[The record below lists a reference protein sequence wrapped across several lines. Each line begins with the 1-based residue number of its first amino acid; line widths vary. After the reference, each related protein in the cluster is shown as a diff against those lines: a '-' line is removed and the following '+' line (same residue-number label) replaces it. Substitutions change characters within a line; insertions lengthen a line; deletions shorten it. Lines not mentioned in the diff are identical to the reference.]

1 MTGAVLVLAVS
12 LAVLALLAFAVSAV
26 AFLVQTS
33 RHKPSRRWAATAG
46 ASLALLLV
54 FGTLSN
60 AISRQSGLTL
70 SGEQAS
76 ASNHAG
82 QADHDAT
89 AKVTRVVDGV
99 TIDSPR
105 RSRGSPGSA

>member
-12 LAVLALLAFAVSAV
+12 LAILAFLAFAVSAI

-60 AISRQSGLTL
+60 AVSRRSGLTL
-70 SGEQAS
+70 SGEQAN
-76 ASNHAG
+76 ASNRVGHVE
-82 QADHDAT
+82 HDAT
-89 AKVTRVVDGV
+89 AKVTRVVDGD

-105 RSRGSPGSA
+105 R